1 MPHKRSRFR
10 RLAASASN
18 SRYRRSDGVTLIET
32 LIAATILV
40 FGLLAI
46 AQLLG
51 VSVRGHQ
58 LARNS
63 ENAARLAVAKIEQ
76 LEKLDFAADAAIQIT
91 PGGTVSLDN
100 NLANYFDNPTAGFT
114 RRWSVAAGPTANNKT
129 RVVTVR
135 MTPSSGNRGITKPV
149 TITTIVRSW

>member
-10 RLAASASN
+10 GLAASASS
-18 SRYRRSDGVTLIET
+18 SRYRRSDGVTLVET
-32 LIAATILV
+32 LIAAAILV

-63 ENAARLAVAKIEQ
+63 EEAARLVVAKIEQ

-91 PGGTVSLDN
+91 PGGTASLDN
-100 NLANYFDNPTAGFT
+100 NVANYFDSPTTGFT
-114 RRWSVAAGPTANNKT
+114 RRWSVSAGPTAKT

-135 MTPSSGNRGITKPV
+135 MTPSSGSRNITKPV
-149 TITTIVRSW
+149 TITTVVRSW